1 MKLQLLLCFIGFA
14 LATKGICSVSESM
27 PIHYVA
33 PEPTD
38 LLNANSIKILKSR
51 TLSFLAANG
60 ISGDGGHSDIVIY
73 PLINL
78 ISENEIEATKNLKL
92 YTLEIQL
99 VMKEVKNN
107 QIYGTTSVMIKGD
120 GYDKLK
126 ATQNAM
132 VKLNF
137 KTTTGKQ
144 FIDESKGKVIKYYQ
158 ENCQRFLNEAET
170 LSKSGGYNQAISI
183 CYAIPK
189 SVDCYQEALDLSL
202 KCYKYLQETKC
213 KQALI
218 NAEGLIVSR
227 EYTNAVRTLATIDP
241 RTSCYETA
249 KNKLEEIDGKLTAME
264 EAERKRVEEE
274 KQLAYEKYIDQ
285 QDLERD
291 RINAV
296 RDIAIEYY
304 RNQPKTVYRYN
315 YIIR

>member
-1 MKLQLLLCFIGFA
+1 MKFLLLLCVIGFTVT
-14 LATKGICSVSESM
+14 TKGFCQIEESM

-38 LLNANSIKILKSR
+38 LLNENSINILKSR
-51 TLSFLAANG
+51 TISFLAANG
-60 ISGDGGHSDIVIY
+60 ISGDGGHSDIVVY
-73 PLINL
+73 PVVIL

-92 YTLEIQL
+92 YTLEIHL
-99 VMKEVKNN
+99 VMKEVMNN
-107 QIYGTTSVMIKGD
+107 QIYGTTSVMVKGD

-137 KTTTGKQ
+137 NTTIGEK
-144 FIDESKGKVIKYYQ
+144 FISESKSKIIKYYQ

-170 LSKSGGYNQAISI
+170 LSKSGGYKQAISI

-189 SVDCYQEALDLSL
+189 SADCYQEALDLSL
-202 KCYKYLQETKC
+202 KYYKNLQETKC
-213 KQALI
+213 KKTLI
-218 NAEGLIVSR
+218 KAEGFIVSR
-227 EYTNAVRTLATIDP
+227 DYQNAVSTLGTIDP

-249 KNKLEEIDGKLTAME
+249 NIKLKEIDGKLSALE
-264 EAERKRVEEE
+264 ETERKRVEEE
-274 KQLAYEKYIDQ
+274 KQLAYEKYKNSQ
-285 QDLERD
+285 ELERH
-291 RINAV
+291 RIDAV

-315 YIIR
+315 YIVR